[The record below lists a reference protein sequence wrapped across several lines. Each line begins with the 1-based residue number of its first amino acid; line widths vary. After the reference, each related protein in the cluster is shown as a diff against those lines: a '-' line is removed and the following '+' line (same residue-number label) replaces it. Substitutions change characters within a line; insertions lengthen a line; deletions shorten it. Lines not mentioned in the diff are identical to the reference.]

1 MLVRQLQH
9 SAKESIPYNEVDKL
23 SVLILEVRVLSWL
36 DPWAVERTEEVGSL
50 DGGQSDPARMI

>member
-23 SVLILEVRVLSWL
+23 SVLILEVRVLS
-36 DPWAVERTEEVGSL
+36 
-50 DGGQSDPARMI
+50 